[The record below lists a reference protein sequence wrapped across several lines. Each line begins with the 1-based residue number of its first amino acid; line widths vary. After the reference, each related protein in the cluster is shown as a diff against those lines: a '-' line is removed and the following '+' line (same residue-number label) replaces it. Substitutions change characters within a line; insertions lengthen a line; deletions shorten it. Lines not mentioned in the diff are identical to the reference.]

1 MSGEDQLDERIR
13 AAASDY
19 REPPET
25 PREAMWERIQAA
37 RAGRELRDAAARR
50 RRGRWMRWGIGIAA
64 VLVAGIAVGRL
75 SAPSGSPAPQVA
87 TTPAGSSPTG
97 VAATGPAGAGQLT
110 AYRLAAAEHLG
121 RVEAFLTLF
130 RREAE
135 AGRVDQDLRAPA
147 RSLLSETRLFQ
158 ASPAADDPALR
169 EVLGDVELVL
179 AQISRYTE
187 QPSRRQDLRFIDE
200 GMEQRG
206 VLLEL
211 HTVVTAAS
219 PAGLAQGAL

>member
-1 MSGEDQLDERIR
+1 MSGDDRLDERIR

-37 RAGRELRDAAARR
+37 RAGRELREAAARR

-64 VLVAGIAVGRL
+64 VLVAGIAIGRL
-75 SAPSGSPAPQVA
+75 SAPGGSPARRVA
-87 TTPAGSSPTG
+87 PTASAAGTTGSRAL
-97 VAATGPAGAGQLT
+97 V
-110 AYRLAAAEHLG
+110 AYRVAAAEHLG

-135 AGRVDQDLRAPA
+135 AGRVDGDLHVPA
-147 RSLLSETRLFQ
+147 RNLLSDTRLFQ

-179 AQISRYTE
+179 AQIAQYTE
-187 QPSRRQDLRFIDE
+187 EPSRRQDLRFIDE

-211 HTVVTAAS
+211 RTVVTAAR
-219 PAGLAQGAL
+219 PNGLAQGAL